1 MATNNGR
8 YQGGKGETSA
18 DPEVTT
24 PTRKKKRHLTA
35 EYKRRVLAE
44 IDELPYGKLG
54 AYLRREGLYSSQIAK
69 WRRQREAGELAGL
82 TPRKPGPAVDETSQR
97 LAELEREN
105 EQLRSK
111 LAQAEVIIAVQK
123 KLARA
128 LEGVAQSTGETSS

>member
-1 MATNNGR
+1 MATTNGK
-8 YQGGKGETSA
+8 YQSSKGETGA
-18 DPEVTT
+18 DPEVKM
-24 PTRKKKRHLTA
+24 PSRRKKRYLTA

-54 AYLRREGLYSSQIAK
+54 AYLRREGLYSSQITK

-82 TPRKPGPAVDETSQR
+82 QPRKPGPAVAETDQR

-111 LAQAEVIIAVQK
+111 LAQAEVIIAIQK

-128 LEGVAQSTGETSS
+128 LEGVAQSTGETS